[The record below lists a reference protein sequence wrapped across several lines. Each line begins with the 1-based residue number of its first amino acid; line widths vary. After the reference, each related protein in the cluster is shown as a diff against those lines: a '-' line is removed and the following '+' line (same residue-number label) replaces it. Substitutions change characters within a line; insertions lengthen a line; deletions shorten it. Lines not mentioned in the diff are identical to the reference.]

1 MYQPMPKRPWW
12 GGLTMPKQPIR
23 AEATALVLLAVLI
36 ILPIV
41 VLAVR

>member
-1 MYQPMPKRPWW
+1 
-12 GGLTMPKQPIR
+12 MPKQPIR
-23 AEATALVLLAVLI
+23 AEVTVIVLLAALI